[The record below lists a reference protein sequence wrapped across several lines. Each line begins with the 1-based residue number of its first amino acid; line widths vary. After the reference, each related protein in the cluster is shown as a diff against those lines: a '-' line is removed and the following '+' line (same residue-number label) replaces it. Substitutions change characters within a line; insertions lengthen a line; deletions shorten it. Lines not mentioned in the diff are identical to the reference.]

1 MAQELRPLFALVEDG
16 IASVHLCAM
25 LVCLFLFLSIYIP
38 KDVSK

>member
-1 MAQELRPLFALVEDG
+1 MAQGLRLLSALVEDG
-16 IASVHLCAM
+16 IAGVHLRAL